1 MTHSTFSSN
10 PLGTA
15 VALETLRLIEE
26 ESFAASVPKKGE
38 YFVSRLKK
46 LAKKYPQIGDVSGL
60 GLAIRVEI
68 CQKDGFTPDRQL
80 TDAIAGI
87 GLSGNLRAGPKK
99 RGLILDVGGYYKNVF
114 TIAPSFYIK
123 EDEIDLAVE
132 LFEEALKKGIAARG
146 VSL

>member
-1 MTHSTFSSN
+1 MNVGADGGARQH
-10 PLGTA
+10 
-15 VALETLRLIEE
+15 R
-26 ESFAASVPKKGE
+26 GE
-38 YFVSRLKK
+38 
-46 LAKKYPQIGDVSGL
+46 IGDRRVVNPKLPPVEPPAAAGQGRRGGLDARDIRSGL

-68 CQKDGFTPDRQL
+68 CQKDGFIPDRQL
-80 TDAIAGI
+80 TDAITSI
-87 GLSGNLRAGPKK
+87 GLSGNLRAGSKK

-146 VSL
+146 VSS